1 MSSEIKPTLLRLRQS
16 TVDALKLELKQSS
29 HRSMASLADEI
40 LSKELTHRLEGHASD
55 LDKLVDAARRVV

>member
-1 MSSEIKPTLLRLRQS
+1 MSELKPTLLRLRTS

-40 LSKELTHRLEGHASD
+40 LSKELERRLENQSAQ
-55 LDKLVDAARRVV
+55 LDKLVNTARNVV

>member
-1 MSSEIKPTLLRLRQS
+1 MSDLKPTLLRLRTT

-40 LSKELTHRLEGHASD
+40 LSKELERRLENHSAQ
-55 LDKLVDAARRVV
+55 LDKLVNAARNVV

>member
-1 MSSEIKPTLLRLRQS
+1 MSDLKPTLLRLRTT

-40 LSKELTHRLEGHASD
+40 LSKELERRLENQSAQ
-55 LDKLVDAARRVV
+55 LDKLVNAARNVV